1 MSQEAFEN
9 KLYANLEAV
18 IDPELGVDIINL
30 GLVYDVTADENNN
43 AVITMTMTSIGCPM
57 AGQIVSDVK
66 KVLSTNVPEVN
77 EIEVNV
83 VWNPPW
89 SKERMSRMA
98 KIALRVISPYFFLD
112 CRISPEKENNK
123 MRMT

>member
-1 MSQEAFEN
+1 MDVGVLHMSQQAFEE
-9 KLYANLEAV
+9 KLYASLEAV

-66 KVLSTNVPEVN
+66 SIIN
-77 EIEVNV
+77 E
-83 VWNPPW
+83 
-89 SKERMSRMA
+89 R
-98 KIALRVISPYFFLD
+98 
-112 CRISPEKENNK
+112 
-123 MRMT
+123 T

>member
-1 MSQEAFEN
+1 MSQEFEE

-57 AGQIVSDVK
+57 AGQIVLDVK
-66 KVLSTNVPEVN
+66 KVLATNVPEVN

-98 KIALRVISPYFFLD
+98 KIALGIRD
-112 CRISPEKENNK
+112 
-123 MRMT
+123 

>member
-1 MSQEAFEN
+1 MSKEFED
-9 KLYANLEAV
+9 KIYENLEAV

-30 GLVYDVTADENNN
+30 GLVYDVTANEDKN

-66 KVLSTNVPEVN
+66 KVLAANIPEIN

-89 SKERMSRMA
+89 TKERMSRIA
-98 KIALRVISPYFFLD
+98 KIALGVRD
-112 CRISPEKENNK
+112 
-123 MRMT
+123 

>member
-1 MSQEAFEN
+1 MSKEFED
-9 KLYANLEAV
+9 KIYANLEAV

-30 GLVYDVTADENNN
+30 GLVYDVTADEDNN

-57 AGQIVSDVK
+57 AGQIVADVK
-66 KVLSTNVPEVN
+66 KVLATNIPEIN

-89 SKERMSRMA
+89 TKERMSRIA
-98 KIALRVISPYFFLD
+98 KIALGVRD
-112 CRISPEKENNK
+112 
-123 MRMT
+123 

>member
-1 MSQEAFEN
+1 MSQQAFEE
-9 KLYANLEAV
+9 KLYASLEAV

-66 KVLSTNVPEVN
+66 SIIN
-77 EIEVNV
+77 E
-83 VWNPPW
+83 
-89 SKERMSRMA
+89 R
-98 KIALRVISPYFFLD
+98 
-112 CRISPEKENNK
+112 
-123 MRMT
+123 T

>member
-1 MSQEAFEN
+1 MRIDIIKMQGCYLCQAFEN

-66 KVLSTNVPEVN
+66 SIIN
-77 EIEVNV
+77 E
-83 VWNPPW
+83 
-89 SKERMSRMA
+89 R
-98 KIALRVISPYFFLD
+98 
-112 CRISPEKENNK
+112 
-123 MRMT
+123 T

>member
-1 MSQEAFEN
+1 MSQQAFEE

-57 AGQIVSDVK
+57 AGHIVSDVK
-66 KVLSTNVPEVN
+66 KYYQRTYP
-77 EIEVNV
+77 
-83 VWNPPW
+83 
-89 SKERMSRMA
+89 K
-98 KIALRVISPYFFLD
+98 
-112 CRISPEKENNK
+112 
-123 MRMT
+123 

>member
-1 MSQEAFEN
+1 MSQQAFEE

-66 KVLSTNVPEVN
+66 SIIN
-77 EIEVNV
+77 E
-83 VWNPPW
+83 
-89 SKERMSRMA
+89 R
-98 KIALRVISPYFFLD
+98 
-112 CRISPEKENNK
+112 
-123 MRMT
+123 T

>member
-1 MSQEAFEN
+1 MSQQAFEE

-30 GLVYDVTADENNN
+30 GLVYDVTADKNNN

-66 KVLSTNVPEVN
+66 SIIN
-77 EIEVNV
+77 E
-83 VWNPPW
+83 
-89 SKERMSRMA
+89 R
-98 KIALRVISPYFFLD
+98 
-112 CRISPEKENNK
+112 
-123 MRMT
+123 T

>member
-1 MSQEAFEN
+1 MSQQAFEE

-66 KVLSTNVPEVN
+66 KYYQRTYP
-77 EIEVNV
+77 
-83 VWNPPW
+83 
-89 SKERMSRMA
+89 K
-98 KIALRVISPYFFLD
+98 
-112 CRISPEKENNK
+112 
-123 MRMT
+123 